1 MNRGSILFCATDGLC
16 SCLTSLSSMSRWSS
30 LMHVSSFE
38 TEYRMLQRDNV
49 RPHTLPSLPPLPL
62 YLPSLPPHPSPLFP
76 HNYVFTITTQVIVLA
91 CTSVICVVRSSPVTI
106 MMVWALCTH
115 KTVLCGGGW
124 SVTVAGSH
132 VCVEND
138 SVETIALSRPPDN
151 GT

>member
-1 MNRGSILFCATDGLC
+1 MFLFDLPQFDESMIVFDACKLIRDRVPDAAEGQR
-16 SCLTSLSSMSRWSS
+16 TSTYPPLSPS
-30 LMHVSSFE
+30 
-38 TEYRMLQRDNV
+38 
-49 RPHTLPSLPPLPL
+49 PPSLPPSTPFPL
-62 YLPSLPPHPSPLFP
+62 SLPPSPPSLPSPLFP